1 MNSPTH
7 QSAHRLRSGRYS
19 APGHIYMIT
28 TVPQNRSRIFEDFYA
43 ARRLVTILREEELRG
58 SQQTLAYV
66 VMPDHLHWLT
76 QLQHGSISNLVGRV
90 KSLSARNVGRAIWQD
105 GFHDHALR
113 REEDLLSTARY
124 IVANPLRAGLVK
136 HLGEYPHW
144 DAVWL

>member
-1 MNSPTH
+1 
-7 QSAHRLRSGRYS
+7 
-19 APGHIYMIT
+19 MIT
-28 TVPQNRSRIFEDFYA
+28 TVTQNRSRIFEDFYA